1 MPPRWANGEVRR
13 LSTSTSFDFCVGAR
27 RSLNPSSF
35 VSHSSQAG
43 SHAPV
48 GEVRRL
54 STSTSFDFVCVGRS
68 SQGHIARERDT
79 EHTPA
84 SPPTHVPFTQRSLSH
99 VSDALSFGSTRHAS
113 RPEGRLRTVT
123 QRESTGRLPIACVQC
138 TPSSLEVRSLGCD
151 ARAVRRDTSSDS
163 YSTFAGPAGRPG
175 RRKFVLAT

>member
-1 MPPRWANGEVRR
+1 MCGGWGRV
-13 LSTSTSFDFCVGAR
+13 V
-27 RSLNPSSF
+27 PSSF